1 MSKILRNVQALRE
14 RAALLQ
20 KAVDAAPAKAAQLRD
35 AIHSTTGQLQQLR
48 TGVRESVAALKADG
62 DGSLAET
69 LVELDSSVGVFAK
82 AGYDLTGVDLEQG
95 GVQRL
100 IVHLRRI
107 EGAAT
112 ESLRALMAA
121 NPGRKVTLALLSAL
135 QRAEELERQVRL
147 SDLRFSGLIVH
158 VGAIP
163 TVRLCWRREDEGVE
177 ERAVPPVIPTTGA
190 AAVAVASTVAPV
202 ATSSVTGPAT
212 MPGSSSFF
220 TAPTGKA
227 SVVERKESGPT
238 SPSLTPT
245 PSRYPKQV
253 KEVES
258 VELTGDWRKDALA
271 RFKKM
276 PKL

>member
-177 ERAVPPVIPTTGA
+177 ERAVPPVIPVGA
-190 AAVAVASTVAPV
+190 TPPPLVSTSPA
-202 ATSSVTGPAT
+202 TGPVT

-220 TAPTGKA
+220 NAPEREAPVAARPETGPA
-227 SVVERKESGPT
+227 

-245 PSRYPKQV
+245 PSRYPRQV

>member
-1 MSKILRNVQALRE
+1 MSKILRNVRALRE

-35 AIHSTTGQLQQLR
+35 AVHSTTGQLQQLR

-82 AGYDLTGVDLEQG
+82 AGYDMTGVDLEQG
-95 GVQRL
+95 GVQRV
-100 IVHLRRI
+100 IVHLRRV

-112 ESLRALMAA
+112 ESLRSLMAA
-121 NPGRKVTLALLSAL
+121 NPGRKLTLALLTAM
-135 QRAEELERQVRL
+135 QRAEEIERQVQL
-147 SDLRFSGLIVH
+147 SDLHFSGLIVH

-163 TVRLCWRREDEGVE
+163 TMRLCWRREEEEVE
-177 ERAVPPVIPTTGA
+177 ERAVPPVIP
-190 AAVAVASTVAPV
+190 SV
-202 ATSSVTGPAT
+202 ATTTVSAVHSTPPPTGPVT

-220 TAPTGKA
+220 NAPEGEVPVVARPQTGPA
-227 SVVERKESGPT
+227 
-238 SPSLTPT
+238 SPSLAPT
-245 PSRYPKQV
+245 PSRYPKRV
-253 KEVES
+253 EEVDP

>member
-1 MSKILRNVQALRE
+1 MSKILRNVRALRE

-35 AIHSTTGQLQQLR
+35 AVHSTTGQLQQLR

-82 AGYDLTGVDLEQG
+82 AGYDMTGVDLEQG
-95 GVQRL
+95 GVQRV
-100 IVHLRRI
+100 IVHLRRV

-112 ESLRALMAA
+112 ESLRSLMAA
-121 NPGRKVTLALLSAL
+121 NPGRKLTLALLTAM
-135 QRAEELERQVRL
+135 QRAEEIERQVQL
-147 SDLRFSGLIVH
+147 SDLHFSGLIVH

-163 TVRLCWRREDEGVE
+163 TMRLCWRREDEEVE
-177 ERAVPPVIPTTGA
+177 ERAVPPVIPT
-190 AAVAVASTVAPV
+190 VASAGGSTVASTVP
-202 ATSSVTGPAT
+202 SVPPPTGPVT

-220 TAPTGKA
+220 NAPTGEVP
-227 SVVERKESGPT
+227 VVARPQTGPA
-238 SPSLTPT
+238 SPSLAPT
-245 PSRYPKQV
+245 PSRYPKRV
-253 KEVES
+253 EEVDP